1 MALKRIIKRF
11 LLKYRK
17 SIIADKKSEINY
29 PVINK
34 TINKEYPCKIFSSIC
49 NFKFVNEGCKI
60 SDARCYGDIS
70 LGRFVTITGPGTVV
84 NSIKE
89 EINIGSFSSIGQN
102 VCIVDFNHSFER
114 ITSSFINNKIFKDKV
129 SNEVKTKGPV
139 IIEEDVWIGSNSV
152 ITAGVKLGRGS
163 VIGAGSIVT
172 RDIPRYSIA
181 YGSPAVVVSKR
192 FNDDTIKFLEELQWW
207 KWDIKKILKNKA
219 LFNINTHKTSVEDL
233 NNIVKENSKK
243 K

>member
-1 MALKRIIKRF
+1 M
-11 LLKYRK
+11 LLKNILKKYLLKKNKNIIVDGK
-17 SIIADKKSEINY
+17 SVLNY
-29 PVINK
+29 QVINK
-34 TINKEYPCKIFSSIC
+34 TKNKDYPVSIFSSIC

-60 SDARCYGDIS
+60 SEARCYGKIS
-70 LGRFVTITGPGTVV
+70 LGRFVTITGPGTII

-129 SNEVKTKGPV
+129 DNEVKTKGPV

-152 ITAGVKLGRGS
+152 ITAGVKIGRGS

-192 FNDDTIKFLEELQWW
+192 FNNETIKFLEDLQWW
-207 KWDIKKILKNKA
+207 NWGIEKILKNKS
-219 LFNINTHKTSVEDL
+219 LFSINVLKTSVERLDD
-233 NNIVKENSKK
+233 IVNGKVLK
-243 K
+243 